1 MYCAKCGTKNE
12 ARANFCENCGSKMEK
27 AVKQNIKKEKNTTGQ
42 NNIIEKAKNM
52 SKKAKMISAIIG
64 VVIIILVAGGIVINS
79 LTNPKKVAE
88 KYFMAAI
95 ERDVDKLYS
104 FVDVEKSSFTTEE
117 MFKKINKVDTETTNI
132 PKITNYK
139 IGEPLNA
146 ADGLSTTITITYVLE
161 GNSNSQTMDIKL
173 IKSKEKTLGLFD
185 KWKINTSITKATK
198 GYEINVMKDSE
209 LTVEGVKVDKKYI
222 NKEKSTSKIDTY
234 IMPAMFTNAYNIT
247 IKLPIGIKLEDEI
260 LVKENSSYKYSLSLK
275 NLSDS
280 EKDNL
285 ESKIKTDL
293 QNIYNGAKDKKSFD
307 EIKSAFEHEGV
318 DLKDLKD
325 AYEDLVSSISSDI
338 TLTSIEFTEI
348 ELDSISINSRGY
360 LYIDAE
366 ASYDYEL
373 TYTSG
378 EETKTNDSDGKDSTT
393 YLTYDYI
400 DGEFRLIDV
409 SSLNSYYSKYY

>member
-1 MYCAKCGTKNE
+1 MFCAKCGTKNE

-27 AVKQNIKKEKNTTGQ
+27 VVSQKIKKEKNEKEQ
-42 NNIIEKAKNM
+42 KNIIEKIKGM
-52 SKKAKMISAIIG
+52 SKKTKMISAIIIA
-64 VVIIILVAGGIVINS
+64 VVVVLVAGGIVINS

-88 KYFMAAI
+88 KYFMASI
-95 ERDVDKLYS
+95 ERNVDKLYS
-104 FVDVEKSSFTTEE
+104 FVDVEESSFTTEE
-117 MFKKINKVDTETTNI
+117 MFKKLNKVDTETTNI

-234 IMPAMFTNAYNIT
+234 VMPAMFTNTYNIT
-247 IKLPIGIKLEDEI
+247 VKLPIGIKLEDEI
-260 LVKENSSYKYSLSLK
+260 LVKENDSYTYSLSLK

-285 ESKIKTDL
+285 ETKIKTDL

-307 EIKSAFEHEGV
+307 EIKPSFEHEGV
-318 DLKDLKD
+318 ELKDLKD

-348 ELDSISINSRGY
+348 ELDSISINSKGY
-360 LYIDAE
+360 LYIDAQ
-366 ASYDYEL
+366 ASYDFEL
-373 TYTSG
+373 TYISG
-378 EETKTNDSDGKDSTT
+378 DETKTNDSDGKDSTT
-393 YLTYDYI
+393 YLTYDYV
-400 DGEFRLIDV
+400 DDEFRLIDV

>member
-1 MYCAKCGTKNE
+1 MFCAKCGTKNE

-27 AVKQNIKKEKNTTGQ
+27 VVSQKVKKEKNTTEQ
-42 NNIIEKAKNM
+42 KNIIEKLKGM
-52 SKKAKMISAIIG
+52 SKKAKMISAIVIA
-64 VVIIILVAGGIVINS
+64 VVIILVTGGIVINS

-88 KYFMAAI
+88 KYFMATI

-104 FVDVEKSSFTTEE
+104 FVDVEESSFTTEE

-185 KWKINTSITKATK
+185 KWKINTSITKAIK

-209 LTVEGVKVDKKYI
+209 LTVEGIKVDKKYI

-234 IMPAMFTNAYNIT
+234 VMPSMFTNAYNIT

-260 LVKENSSYKYSLSLK
+260 LVKENGSYTYSLSLNNK
-275 NLSDS
+275 NKL
-280 EKDNL
+280 
-285 ESKIKTDL
+285 
-293 QNIYNGAKDKKSFD
+293 NIN
-307 EIKSAFEHEGV
+307 
-318 DLKDLKD
+318 
-325 AYEDLVSSISSDI
+325 
-338 TLTSIEFTEI
+338 
-348 ELDSISINSRGY
+348 
-360 LYIDAE
+360 
-366 ASYDYEL
+366 
-373 TYTSG
+373 
-378 EETKTNDSDGKDSTT
+378 
-393 YLTYDYI
+393 
-400 DGEFRLIDV
+400 
-409 SSLNSYYSKYY
+409 